1 MMCSLYIITGH
12 IRTLSLFHY
21 LESCLPVGT
30 FVHCFRM
37 GYQRIRFYNFRNLAD
52 KEIEL
57 GQSIYYLIGENG
69 AGKSSFLEGLY
80 LLSYG
85 SSFRDRHLEH
95 CLRLSAPS
103 FVVSGITEQYNQ
115 CYRVQIQYDRSSG
128 KKSINLDNKKLQ
140 DRKELL
146 QLMPSII
153 FTHGDIAYIKGS
165 PRERRQFIDQTISLV
180 DPYYVELLRNYTCCL
195 VQRNWVLKN
204 KKMELLST
212 YTLQMVEAGLE
223 IQQRRALHITQLSQV
238 FSDLF
243 HYVSNFGT
251 LVSIEY
257 QPSWP
262 QVNQNFKSHES
273 VQNCLEYLDQRLKRD
288 ILLGSSQSGPHRD
301 HLQFRV
307 HNQTGYACPDFTKL
321 ASTGQLRLAAL
332 ILKSAQAAYL
342 QKNTSTSC
350 ALLFD
355 DVLLEMDSDRRKLFL
370 SNLPPYQQIFF
381 TLLPNEDYQSYP
393 FSDYQVFQIQ
403 NGQVRLATSRYKE
416 Y

>member
-1 MMCSLYIITGH
+1 
-12 IRTLSLFHY
+12 
-21 LESCLPVGT
+21 
-30 FVHCFRM
+30 M

-95 CLRLSAPS
+95 CLRLSKPS
-103 FVVSGITEQYNQ
+103 FIVSGITEQYSQ
-115 CYRVQIQYDRSSG
+115 CYRVQIQYDRNSG
-128 KKSINLDNKKLQ
+128 KKSINLDGKKLQ

-195 VQRNWVLKN
+195 AQRNWVLKN

-223 IQQRRALHITQLSQV
+223 IQQRRALHIAQLSQV

-251 LVSIEY
+251 QVSIEY
-257 QPSWP
+257 QPSWH

-273 VQNCLEYLDQRLKRD
+273 VQNCLGYLDQRLKRD

-307 HNQTGYACPDFTKL
+307 HNQTGYACQDFTKL

-342 QKNTSTSC
+342 QKNTNASC

-403 NGQVRLATSRYKE
+403 NGQVRLTTSGYKE